1 MRFENMRKLFLSVF
15 TLITFFSFSQDQ
27 WKDVYKEGAWAERD
41 AWQKPQELVKQL
53 NIRKGSQVADIG
65 CHEGYMTFKL
75 AKEVG
80 ESGKVFAVDVNQSK
94 LDKLKEHIEQRKV
107 NNITLVKGDY
117 DNPKLPSNALDAVII
132 LDTYH
137 EMDDHDKILLHIK
150 AALKPGGRLVLCE
163 PIAEDRKNPTRS
175 EQEKKHELGINF
187 AWADLEK
194 AGFKILT
201 KQDSFVDRLKVKGD
215 KMWMIVATK

>member
-1 MRFENMRKLFLSVF
+1 MRFEIMRKLFLFVF
-15 TLITFFSFSQDQ
+15 TLTALFSFGQDQ
-27 WKDVYKEGAWAERD
+27 WKDVYKESGWTQRD
-41 AWQKPQELVKQL
+41 GWQKPQELIKQL
-53 NIRKGSQVADIG
+53 NIKKGSQIADIG

-80 ESGKVFAVDVNQSK
+80 EEGKVFAVDVSQDK
-94 LDKLKEHIEQRKV
+94 LDKLKEHIDQRKS

-117 DNPKLPSNALDAVII
+117 DDPKLPLQFLDAAII
-132 LDTYH
+132 LDAYH
-137 EMDDHDKILLHIK
+137 EMDDHDQILQHVK
-150 AALKPGGRLVLCE
+150 AALKSGGRLVICE
-163 PIAEDRKNPTRS
+163 PIAEERKKLTRS

-187 AWADLEK
+187 ALADLEK

-201 KQDSFVDRLKVKGD
+201 KRDPFADREKIKGD

>member
-1 MRFENMRKLFLSVF
+1 MRKLSL
-15 TLITFFSFSQDQ
+15 LIFILISFSSIGQDQ
-27 WKDVYKEGAWAERD
+27 WKDVYKEAAWTERD
-41 AWQKPQELVKQL
+41 AWQKPQELIKQL
-53 NIRKGSQVADIG
+53 NIKKGCQVADIG

-80 ESGKVFAVDVNQSK
+80 ENGKVFAVDVNQGK
-94 LDKLKEHIEQRKV
+94 LDKMKVHIDQRKV

-137 EMDDHDKILLHIK
+137 EMDDHDRILQHIK

-163 PIAEDRKNPTRS
+163 PIAEERKKLTRS
-175 EQEKKHELGINF
+175 EQEKKHELGISF
-187 AWADLEK
+187 ALADLEK

-201 KQDSFVDRLKVKGD
+201 RQDPFADREKIKGD